1 MSYIELKSGVVLVGL
16 HQMMQ
21 VANAKAA
28 VIWYQNE
35 CELTITEGV
44 CPRKS
49 GFHPKGRACDY
60 RVNCYSKAVQ
70 RDLREELADELGN
83 DYDVILHGEG
93 DSIHIHCEYDPI
105 NPKII

>member
-21 VANAKAA
+21 IANAKAA

-35 CELTITEGV
+35 CELTITDGV

-60 RVNCYSKAVQ
+60 RVNRFSKALQKV
-70 RDLREELADELGN
+70 LREELADELGN
-83 DYDVILHGEG
+83 DYDVILHGKG
-93 DSIHIHCEYDPI
+93 KSIHIHVEYDVS
-105 NPKII
+105 NPKVI